1 MDRMLYVAMTGARQT
16 MQSQA
21 MTANNLAN
29 ISTRGFRADLAA
41 MRSMPL
47 FGDGLPSRV
56 FSMTERAG
64 IDFNHGTID
73 TTDRQLDVALQGDG
87 FFVVQSRDGSEAY
100 TRAGDFNV
108 SSAGILQTSN
118 GLPVMGEN
126 GPISIPESKNILFG
140 TDGTI
145 SIRPNDAN
153 ANEITQI
160 DRLKLVKPPLNN
172 LQKGADGLFRLQDGR
187 NAIEDP
193 NIKVV
198 SGALET
204 SNVNAAT
211 ELVNM
216 IEHARQFEM
225 QTKMMKIADENEQR
239 TAQIMQLS

>member
-29 ISTRGFRADLAA
+29 ISTHGFRADLAA

-64 IDFNHGTID
+64 IDFNHGTME
-73 TTDRQLDVALQGDG
+73 TTDRQLDVAIQGQG
-87 FFVVQSRDGSEAY
+87 FFVVQSRDGSQAY

-108 SSAGILQTSN
+108 SPGGILQTGN

-153 ANEITQI
+153 ANEITQV
-160 DRLKLVKPPLNN
+160 DRLRLVNPPLNN
-172 LQKGADGLFRLQDGR
+172 LQKGSDGLLRMKNGN
-187 NAIEDP
+187 NAIGDP

-198 SGALET
+198 PGTLET
-204 SNVNAAT
+204 SNVNAAS

-225 QTKMMKIADENEQR
+225 QTKMMKIAEENEQR
-239 TAQIMQLS
+239 AAQIMQLG

>member
-47 FGDGLPSRV
+47 YGDGLPTRV

-64 IDFNHGTID
+64 IDFNQGTVES
-73 TTDRQLDVALQGDG
+73 TERELDVAIQGEG
-87 FFVVQSRDGSEAY
+87 FFAVQSRDGSEAF
-100 TRAGDFNV
+100 TRAGDFRI

-118 GLPVMGEN
+118 GLPVLGEN
-126 GPISIPESKNILFG
+126 GPVSVPEAKNILFG
-140 TDGTI
+140 SDGTI

-160 DRLKLVKPPLNN
+160 DRLKLVSPALGN
-172 LQKGADGLFRLQDGR
+172 LQKGPDGLFRLKGPG
-187 NAIEDP
+187 NVIADP
-193 NIKVV
+193 NVSVV
-198 SGALET
+198 PGALET

-225 QTKMMKIADENEQR
+225 QTKMMQAADENEQR
-239 TAQIMQLS
+239 AAQILQLA

>member
-47 FGDGLPSRV
+47 YGDGLPSRV

-64 IDFNHGTID
+64 IDFNQGTME
-73 TTDRQLDVALQGDG
+73 TTDRQLDVAVQGDG
-87 FFVVQSRDGSEAY
+87 FFVVQSRDGREAY

-108 SSAGILQTSN
+108 SSVGILQTGT

-160 DRLKLVKPPLNN
+160 DRLKLVNPALNN
-172 LQKGADGLFRLQDGR
+172 LQKGADGLLRMKDGK
-187 NAIEDP
+187 NAIEAP

-198 SGALET
+198 PGALET
-204 SNVNAAT
+204 SNVNAAS

-225 QTKMMKIADENEQR
+225 QTKMMKVAEENEQR
-239 TAQIMQLS
+239 TAQIMQLA